1 MSVKEAGAAGY
12 PPAAIRAAGYSE
24 EEIISALGELKESG
38 WSPAQA
44 SAAGFTIPEIEQVY
58 SEGDVEG
65 LFIDGAKWISTT
77 PRLVQDLVIS
87 AIDAYEPD
95 LIASR
100 PEDGVNSEYELHT
113 EVRSFEAVYRDGP
126 DAPPTALQEARR
138 EQLPRN
144 TG

>member
-65 LFIDGAKWISTT
+65 L
-77 PRLVQDLVIS
+77 L
-87 AIDAYEPD
+87 IDAKIGGMTAEE
-95 LIASR
+95 AS
-100 PEDGVNSEYELHT
+100 
-113 EVRSFEAVYRDGP
+113 
-126 DAPPTALQEARR
+126 DAGYSPAQMEQAGYTPQEMGALLAE
-138 EQLPRN
+138 EKE
-144 TG
+144 